1 MSDNNNDCPVED
13 FVSVLANTTLELEF
27 EQNLEDIETDIEVT
41 VGYESNYY
49 TVSVDPGLTRLEWQL
64 TVSEFVDDHLDEDE
78 QKALFYYLRDEML
91 SSDTLTPAEINV
103 PLPDEDEPTVAE
115 VEVEPEE
122 ATTVPSIEP
131 EEAPAASPA
140 TETVMASG
148 IELRKQIESL
158 LADEEAVAQ
167 VVMAMVNSGFAVSRV
182 K

>member
-1 MSDNNNDCPVED
+1 MSDNNECPVED
-13 FVSVLANTTLELEF
+13 FMGGYGKTNLCLEF
-27 EQNLEDIETDIEVT
+27 EQNLEDIETDVEVT
-41 VGYESNYY
+41 VGYETNYFS
-49 TVSVDPGLTRLEWQL
+49 TSVDPGMTSLEWQL
-64 TVSEFVDDHLDEDE
+64 PVSEFVDDYLDEDE
-78 QKALFYYLRDEML
+78 QKALFYYLRDELL

-122 ATTVPSIEP
+122 ATTVPSLEP